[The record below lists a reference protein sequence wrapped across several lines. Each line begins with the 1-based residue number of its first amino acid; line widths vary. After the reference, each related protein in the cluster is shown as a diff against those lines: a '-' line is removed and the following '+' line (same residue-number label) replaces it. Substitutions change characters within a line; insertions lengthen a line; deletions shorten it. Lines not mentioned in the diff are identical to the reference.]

1 MIRINGELIPEV
13 KRVGKYDLK
22 EVRNNKGGV
31 DLEVY
36 EGDQY
41 VIGFTS
47 TDIRYFD
54 TEAEIDDEIL
64 AMEEETYWDNE
75 PEGRMARAGW

>member
-1 MIRINGELIPEV
+1 MIRIKGELIPEV

-22 EVRNNKGGV
+22 EVRNNKGSV

-41 VIGFTS
+41 IIGFTD

-54 TEAEIDDEIL
+54 TEAEIDAEIL
-64 AMEEETYWDNE
+64 AAEEDMYWENE
-75 PEGRMARAGW
+75 AEGRMARAGW

>member
-1 MIRINGELIPEV
+1 MIRIKGEPIPEV

-41 VIGFTS
+41 VIGFTD

-54 TEAEIDDEIL
+54 TEDEIDAEIL
-64 AMEEETYWDNE
+64 AAEEDMYWENE
-75 PEGRMARAGW
+75 AEGRMARAGW